1 MSGCATFVS
10 FGREGPFFYNCP
22 GQNRKLPWCPPPLN
36 VGGSCWSFA
45 GPPPCLEWHGTS
57 RTHRR
62 SPLAVS
68 LHVVN
73 GGATSPSLT
82 SSIGRASG
90 DLNQHPSILA
100 EDEFFAEYEK
110 KEKCGLFGIWGTPD
124 AAQQT
129 YQGLFAQQH
138 RGQESAGMVVSDGV
152 ELHGHTGMGLVS
164 QIFTPRLL
172 REELAGHGA
181 IGHVRYSTTGSSK
194 LCNAQPLLR
203 QYLMGPVAVAH
214 NGNLINAALLR
225 RQYEEHGHIFQ
236 STTDTEIIVHLLA
249 KPTHVDKHDPL
260 PHVLKHLQGAF
271 SLLFLFPNRME
282 ACRDPWGI
290 RPLALGQTKEGHW
303 CVASETCAFDALDAQ
318 YIREIEPGEIVRI
331 DDSGI
336 QSRRFDEPVARLAHC
351 VFEHVYFANPA
362 SKLFGQNVHLAREA
376 MGRALAR
383 EAPVSADFVM
393 PMPDSGRSAALG
405 FAKESGTPF
414 EEGIVPNRF
423 VGRTF
428 ILPGQAAR
436 DRAVAAKLNIIPD
449 VIEGRRV
456 VIVED
461 SVVRGTTTRSKMRAL
476 RRAGAKEIHLRVSCP
491 PIRHPCFYGIDFPT
505 SQELIAHNRTV
516 DDIRRYLE
524 VDSLA
529 YLSLEGMLSAMKR
542 PSDDYCTACWSGDYK
557 IPIDYAQS
565 KFSFERDQLK
575 MF

>member
-1 MSGCATFVS
+1 MAV
-10 FGREGPFFYNCP
+10 E
-22 GQNRKLPWCPPPLN
+22 
-36 VGGSCWSFA
+36 
-45 GPPPCLEWHGTS
+45 LE
-57 RTHRR
+57 
-62 SPLAVS
+62 LF
-68 LHVVN
+68 
-73 GGATSPSLT
+73 
-82 SSIGRASG
+82 
-90 DLNQHPSILA
+90 
-100 EDEFFAEYEK
+100 EEYEK
-110 KEKCGLFGIWGTPD
+110 KEKCGLFGVWGTRQ
-124 AAQQT
+124 ASQIC

-138 RGQESAGMVVSDGV
+138 RGQESAGIAVSDGSA
-152 ELHGHTGMGLVS
+152 LNGHMGMGLVS
-164 QIFTPRLL
+164 QVFNQRLL
-172 REELAGHGA
+172 KEELVGHGA

-214 NGNLINAALLR
+214 NGNLINAQLLR

-249 KPTHVDKHDPL
+249 KPTHVEKHDPL
-260 PHVLKHLQGAF
+260 PHVLKHLQGAY

-290 RPLALGQTKEGHW
+290 RPLSIGKLPEGQW
-303 CVASETCAFDALDAQ
+303 CVASETCAFDAIGAE
-318 YIREIEPGEIVRI
+318 YIREVEPGEIIRI
-331 DDSGI
+331 DDHGL
-336 QSRRFDEPVARLAHC
+336 QSRTFDAPATERAQC

-362 SKLFGQNVHLAREA
+362 SKIFGQTVHIVRQEL
-376 MGRALAR
+376 GRMLAR
-383 EAPVSADFVM
+383 EAPVEADFVM

-405 FAKESGTPF
+405 FAKESKIPF

-428 ILPGQAAR
+428 ILPNQVQR
-436 DRAVAAKLNIIPD
+436 DRAVATKLNIIPD
-449 VIEGRRV
+449 VVKDKRI

-461 SVVRGTTTRSKMRAL
+461 SVVRGTTTRSKMRAI
-476 RRAGAKEIHLRVSCP
+476 RHAGAREIHLRVSCP

-516 DDIRRYLE
+516 EQIAQFLE

-529 YLSLEGMLSAMKR
+529 YLSLEGMLKCMKD
-542 PSDDYCTACWSGDYK
+542 PQSQYCTACWSGHYK
-557 IPIDYAQS
+557 VPIDNPQS